1 MKSIAFWEAK
11 LYQALTHV
19 FKTDD
24 LTQLAPRLLFVIQL
38 DESERQPV
46 QTTYDD
52 IMRLVVLPQQVN
64 QEKTLSQVLE
74 ILVSVKNEFPLFVKI
89 ATEAPSTALPKVIL
103 TISKRFR
110 RWKDIE
116 TWHQG
121 QALAP
126 FIITAGG

>member
-1 MKSIAFWEAK
+1 MRSINFWEAK
-11 LYQALTHV
+11 IYQALTQL
-19 FKTDD
+19 FKDD
-24 LTQLAPRLLFVIQL
+24 DIKPLVPHLLFVIQL
-38 DESERQPV
+38 DESEKQPAR
-46 QTTYDD
+46 TTYDA

-64 QEKTLSQVLE
+64 REKTLSQVLE
-74 ILVSVKNEFPLFVKI
+74 LLVSEKNEFPLFVKI
-89 ATEAPSTALPKVIL
+89 AIEAQSTSSPKVIL

-126 FIITAGG
+126 FIITAAV

>member
-1 MKSIAFWEAK
+1 MRSIAFWEAK
-11 LYQALTHV
+11 LYQALTQV
-19 FKTDD
+19 FKNDD
-24 LTQLAPRLLFVIQL
+24 LTQLVPRLLFVIQL
-38 DESERQPV
+38 DESERQPN

-52 IMRLVVLPQQVN
+52 IMRLMVLPQQVN

-74 ILVSVKNEFPLFVKI
+74 ILVSVNNEFPLFVKI
-89 ATEAPSTALPKVIL
+89 ATAVPLTALPKVIL

-126 FIITAGG
+126 FIITAAG